1 VFSTLKRNPIF
12 LAVAAV
18 VLVAVLWF
26 AWWTISPLFIRTTL
40 VEGQNINVP
49 AASAPAQDGDMA
61 VKSGDMVDKPADDM
75 AKPEDKMS
83 TEAAGAAME
92 APTVAP
98 VVEDKPVDDMATPED
113 KMAGGSGSVSME
125 TPVAGTMTQDKP
137 QGDMMEG
144 KAEGAAM
151 GEDKAMEE
159 PMGPKVLAV
168 GNFDRK
174 DDIHYANGQA
184 IVAREEDGSYVL
196 RLQDLDAANGPDLY
210 VYVSEHPDPSNSDE
224 LNQGGHNLGNLKA
237 TTGSFSY
244 ALDPSIEPAKIKS
257 VVIYCKAFNV
267 IFSTAA
273 LQMQ

>member
-1 VFSTLKRNPIF
+1 MFSSLKRNPIF
-12 LAVAAV
+12 LAIAAV
-18 VLVAVLWF
+18 VLIAVLWF

-40 VEGQNINVP
+40 VEGQNISVP
-49 AASAPAQDGDMA
+49 AASAPAQDDAMADKSGEMVDKSAGDMA
-61 VKSGDMVDKPADDM
+61 KPEDKMSAQAAGAAMETPTAAPVMEGKPVDDM
-75 AKPEDKMS
+75 AKPEDKMV
-83 TEAAGAAME
+83 G
-92 APTVAP
+92 
-98 VVEDKPVDDMATPED
+98 D
-113 KMAGGSGSVSME
+113 SGSVSME
-125 TPVAGTMTQDKP
+125 TPDAGTVAQDKSES
-137 QGDMMEG
+137 DMMEG
-144 KAEGAAM
+144 KAEGATT

-168 GNFDRK
+168 GSFDRK

-184 IVAREEDGSYVL
+184 IVAREEDGSYVV

-210 VYVSEHPDPSNSDE
+210 VYVSEHPDPSSSDE
-224 LNQGGHNLGNLKA
+224 LNQGGYNLGNLKA

-244 ALDPSIEPAKIKS
+244 ALDPSIDPAKIKS